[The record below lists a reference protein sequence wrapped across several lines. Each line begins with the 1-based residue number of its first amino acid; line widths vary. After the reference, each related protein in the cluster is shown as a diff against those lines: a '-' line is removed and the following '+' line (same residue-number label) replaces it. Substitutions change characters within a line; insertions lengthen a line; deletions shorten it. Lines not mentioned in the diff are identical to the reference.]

1 MQSFWN
7 SPLAVEIKGL
17 DVLGVRGHDQ
27 AIEAQLVNGITTVSI
42 RARYYS
48 ILTWAVGAYLKRNL
62 DDGEKGHFS
71 NSSFQVFLRRVEFL
85 TLACTNADANDY
97 GQLTGVL
104 GTELFADEIAQLVA
118 KGTAQVPDVRSAI
131 LLTYYGPCRAIGL
144 LRDQPGSVLP
154 CALTELGRKILDTR
168 ELGIKETV
176 LDFLMGGGALTIPV
190 RDEGK
195 QWFSL
200 HAQTMPASER
210 ALLLEAF
217 RTPREGASDENH
229 QKFLES
235 VSWILDELKGD
246 ATTAEW
252 LLARNYASKVESGPD
267 DDVSD
272 IWAEYEWQR
281 RCHFAFEWL
290 LAILSG
296 ALNSHGDSSVGQVV
310 DRLMADA
317 NLRLDGGSSLLLIEI
332 ASTMTIGTLKT
343 IIPANYLLDQP
354 LPTRSLSAMR
364 GGTAALSVATLLVAL
379 VSQSE
384 SLRIQGVFSRIG
396 FCCQSAVRIIEEAD
410 DRTIAQTLKEL
421 LIACAVVPHL
431 RTTLRKMGSGQGC
444 SLRFFPD
451 GDILRSTAVPMAPGR
466 SATRMVNLL
475 GILRDLSVLEA
486 TEDGY
491 APGIVVFE

>member
-48 ILTWAVGAYLKRNL
+48 ILTWAVGAFLKRNL
-62 DDGEKGHFS
+62 DDGKTGHFS
-71 NSSFQVFLRRVEFL
+71 NASFQSFLRRVEFL
-85 TLACTNADANDY
+85 TLACTNADVSDY
-97 GQLTGVL
+97 GQLNGVL
-104 GTELFADEIAQLVA
+104 GTELFAKEMAQLQA
-118 KGTAQVPDVRSAI
+118 TGAAQVPDVRSAI

-144 LRDQPGSVLP
+144 LQDHPGSVLP
-154 CALTELGRKILDTR
+154 CALTELGRRILNAR
-168 ELGIKETV
+168 EPGINETV
-176 LDFLMGGGALTIPV
+176 LDFLMSGGPLTIPV

-200 HAQTMPASER
+200 HAETMPASER
-210 ALLLEAF
+210 SLLLEAF
-217 RTPREGASDENH
+217 RTRREGASDENH
-229 QKFLES
+229 RKFLES
-235 VSWILDELKGD
+235 VSWILTELEAD
-246 ATTAEW
+246 ATSAEW
-252 LLARNYASKVESGPD
+252 LLARNYAAKVESGPD
-267 DDVSD
+267 GDVSD

-296 ALNSHGDSSVGQVV
+296 ALNSQGDSSVGQVV
-310 DRLMADA
+310 DRLMVDADR
-317 NLRLDGGSSLLLIEI
+317 RLDGGSSLLPIKI
-332 ASTMTIGTLKT
+332 TSTKTIGMLKT
-343 IIPANYLLDQP
+343 LTPANYLLDEP
-354 LPTRSLSAMR
+354 LPTRSMSAMR
-364 GGTAALSVATLLVAL
+364 GGTAALSAVTFLAAL
-379 VSQSE
+379 VTQSE
-384 SLRIQGVFSRIG
+384 SLRTQGVFSRAG
-396 FCCQSAVRIIEEAD
+396 FCCQSAVRIIEQAE
-410 DRTIAQTLKEL
+410 DRTIAHTLKEL

-451 GDILRSTAVPMAPGR
+451 GEILRSTAVPMAPGR
-466 SATRMVNLL
+466 SATRMSNVL
-475 GILRDLSVLEA
+475 GILRDISVLQA
-486 TEDGY
+486 KDDGY

>member
-48 ILTWAVGAYLKRNL
+48 ILTWAVGAFLKRNL
-62 DDGEKGHFS
+62 DGKTGHFS
-71 NSSFQVFLRRVEFL
+71 NSSFQDFLRRVEFL
-85 TLACTNADANDY
+85 TLACTNADAKDY

-104 GTELFADEIAQLVA
+104 GTELFAKELAELEA

-144 LRDQPGSVLP
+144 LQDQPGSVLP
-154 CALTELGRKILDTR
+154 CALTGLGRRVLDTR
-168 ELGIKETV
+168 ETGIKETV
-176 LDFLMGGGALTIPV
+176 LDFLLGSGALTIPV

-195 QWFSL
+195 RWFSL
-200 HAQTMPASER
+200 HAAAIPASER
-210 ALLLEAF
+210 SLLLEAF
-217 RTPREGASDENH
+217 RTRREGASDENH
-229 QKFLES
+229 QKFLKS
-235 VSWILDELKGD
+235 VSWILDEVEED
-246 ATTAEW
+246 ATGAEW
-252 LLARNYASKVESGPD
+252 LLARNYASKVASGAD
-267 DDVSD
+267 GDISD
-272 IWAEYEWQR
+272 TWAEYEWQR

-290 LAILSG
+290 LAILSS

-310 DRLMADA
+310 GHLMTDA
-317 NLRLDGGSSLLLIEI
+317 NLRLDDGSSLLPIQIRSTTKISVLKSLIPP
-332 ASTMTIGTLKT
+332 S
-343 IIPANYLLDQP
+343 YLLDEP
-354 LPTRSLSAMR
+354 LPTRSMSGMR
-364 GGTAALSVATLLVAL
+364 GGKAALSATTFLVAL

-384 SLRIQGVFSRIG
+384 SLRTQGIFSRIG
-396 FCCQSAVRIIEEAD
+396 YCCQSAVKIIEEGD
-410 DRTIAQTLKEL
+410 DQTVAQTLKEL

-451 GDILRSTAVPMAPGR
+451 GDILRSTAVPMVPGR
-466 SATRMVNLL
+466 SATRMANVL
-475 GILRDLSVLEA
+475 GILRDISVLEA
-486 TEDGY
+486 KEDGY